1 MSEPAN
7 ESSLLQETRLL
18 SDKIL
23 ETQQVLK
30 TVMMRVSTLEKNVE
44 RLREENLSE
53 KMKNK
58 HLNSELA
65 RERKQSQQRQQQQQ
79 KINDQNTNDDG
90 EMDDVKTLVMR
101 RAAASNGATTT
112 TTTTTTPVAVPPNL
126 NNQHQSGKVV
136 TQTPTAPILTTTATT
151 NMPTLASHLTS
162 AHMPKIA
169 KKKERVYAA
178 NDPRRVAFAGRVPAQ
193 TITNRVPAID
203 TSVDASTKEKKRQLK
218 KEISEREREE
228 HATKKAKTCDD
239 DDGNDDDAMAEKFKK
254 KPTKKEK
261 KKHKEEERTTVD
273 VVKLSEQEE
282 HHLKYGHGK
291 RGVRVDTV
299 QGPAYF
305 SLDDE
310 QLLGIGDKVNVHP
323 LTLYSLFRWGQSP
336 DLSLRSRLHQGTRLF
351 LVPSEEWE
359 FEYIRED
366 ELKAITKICEKISK
380 ASAELCFDDADV
392 RTLKN
397 KVQELSKNTDKK
409 SATYYFVSLPFY
421 RAVKDIMKNQSATKD
436 HLERAE
442 KKFAHLWQ
450 AAGFLEPERN
460 AATVRSFQE
469 QKEALRVLFEWK
481 DEHGV

>member
-1 MSEPAN
+1 M
-7 ESSLLQETRLL
+7 
-18 SDKIL
+18 
-23 ETQQVLK
+23 LK

-53 KMKNK
+53 KLKNK
-58 HLNSELA
+58 HLNSELV

-112 TTTTTTPVAVPPNL
+112 TTTTTTTTPVAVPPNL
-126 NNQHQSGKVV
+126 NNQHQNSKIV

-151 NMPTLASHLTS
+151 NVPTPAPHLTS
-162 AHMPKIA
+162 AHVPKIA
-169 KKKERVYAA
+169 KKKERVYAP
-178 NDPRRVAFAGRVPAQ
+178 NDPRRDAFAGRVPAQ